1 MLVETFEVTEV
12 SCDGVVEFEQEQIAL
27 IEKMGLEGQQGL
39 IKTGEEGE
47 KNLLPYRKMTAEEKI
62 VYETICPTKCKLNGY
77 ADSAIPLRVLQVAAH
92 VSSLEM
98 GTLRVWA
105 ADNSDVKDPV
115 LVLET
120 GSNYSYQYYIL
131 ARWGEVLESFQKLKV
146 QAFAKLKSRKRE
158 MLKSLIPV
166 VQSRLGKVDN
176 CESIE
181 SLNDISTSVSEY
193 DAR

>member
-1 MLVETFEVTEV
+1 
-12 SCDGVVEFEQEQIAL
+12 
-27 IEKMGLEGQQGL
+27 
-39 IKTGEEGE
+39 
-47 KNLLPYRKMTAEEKI
+47 
-62 VYETICPTKCKLNGY
+62 
-77 ADSAIPLRVLQVAAH
+77 
-92 VSSLEM
+92 M

-181 SLNDISTSVSEY
+181 SLNNISTSVSEY